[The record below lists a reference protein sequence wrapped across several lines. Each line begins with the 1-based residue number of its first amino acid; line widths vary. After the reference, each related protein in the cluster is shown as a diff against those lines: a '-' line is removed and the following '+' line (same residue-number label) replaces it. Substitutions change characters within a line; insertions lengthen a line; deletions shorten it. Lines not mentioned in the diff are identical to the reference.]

1 MQTLQTG
8 PGPSSTFHLATPH
21 PYLHEGPVETYPG
34 RPGGDEEESLAAGLG
49 WLGIG
54 LGLTE
59 LLAPRSVG
67 KLVGVGD
74 DHTLLVR
81 ALGLR
86 ELASGAGI
94 LTARRPGG
102 WLWSRV
108 GGDAMD
114 LALLGLALSSA
125 RAAGRNRVLLAA
137 LAVGAIAAADIV
149 ASRRQSALR
158 DLTATRP
165 TGPLHLQRSLAVNR
179 APQDCYRFWRAFENL
194 PRFMEHLVSV
204 SIIAPGRS
212 HWVAKG
218 PAGTT
223 VEWDAEVTRDE
234 PDRLIAWR
242 SLEGADVDH
251 SGVVRFEPAPGNRG
265 TIVRVELR
273 YSPPA
278 GQLGA
283 WVARLFGEEP
293 EHQIR
298 EDLRR
303 FKQVLEAGEIP
314 TTVGQPSG
322 RRSLMARFLR
332 KGQPG

>member
-8 PGPSSTFHLATPH
+8 PGPSSTVHLATPH
-21 PYLHEGPVETYPG
+21 PYLHEGPIEKYPG
-34 RPGGDEEESLAAGLG
+34 RPGGDEDESLAAGLG

-59 LLAPRSVG
+59 LVAPRSVG
-67 KLVGVGD
+67 KLIGVGG
-74 DHTLLVR
+74 DHTLLLR

-94 LTARRPGG
+94 LTGRRPGG

-114 LALLGLALSSA
+114 LALLGLALSSVKA
-125 RAAGRNRVLLAA
+125 TRRNRVLLAA
-137 LAVGAIAAADIV
+137 LAVGAIAVADIV
-149 ASRRQSALR
+149 ASRRQ
-158 DLTATRP
+158 TRAQGP
-165 TGPLHLQRSLAVNR
+165 AERRLTGPLHVQRSLAVNR
-179 APQDCYRFWRAFENL
+179 PPEDCYRFWRAFENL

-204 SIIAPGRS
+204 SITGPQRS
-212 HWVAKG
+212 HWMAKG

-223 VEWDAEVTRDE
+223 VEWDAEITRDE
-234 PDRLIAWR
+234 SNQLIAWR

-251 SGVVRFEPAPGNRG
+251 SGIVRFEPAPGGRG

-278 GQLGA
+278 GPLGA

-293 EHQIR
+293 EQQIR

-303 FKQVLEAGEIP
+303 FKQVLETGEIP
-314 TTVGQPSG
+314 TTLGQPAG
-322 RRSLMARFLR
+322 RRSLVARFLR